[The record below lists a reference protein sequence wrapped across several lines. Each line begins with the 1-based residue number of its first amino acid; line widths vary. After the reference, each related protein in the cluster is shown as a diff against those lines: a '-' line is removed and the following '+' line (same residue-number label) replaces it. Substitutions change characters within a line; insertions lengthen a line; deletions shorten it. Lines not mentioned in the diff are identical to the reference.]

1 LIHITYERGFSN
13 IADVY
18 PVTTTPLPSTIGTIS
33 PLHLPQKI
41 KEVAAVL
48 KKQQVE
54 LPFNETVTK
63 WGEKVKPT
71 D

>member
-1 LIHITYERGFSN
+1 MKEAFLILPMFILLQ
-13 IADVY
+13 
-18 PVTTTPLPSTIGTIS
+18 PPPPPSTIGTIS

-41 KEVAAVL
+41 KVVAAVL